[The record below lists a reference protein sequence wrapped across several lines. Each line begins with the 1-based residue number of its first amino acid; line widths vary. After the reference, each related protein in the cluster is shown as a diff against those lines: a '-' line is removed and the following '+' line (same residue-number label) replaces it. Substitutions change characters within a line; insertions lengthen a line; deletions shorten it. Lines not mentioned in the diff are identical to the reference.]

1 MTPTAFASSS
11 IGTTASPALQ
21 VLRISASPRGTQ
33 SESLRLSQQIL
44 EALAARSAQNGD
56 PAIALTELEL
66 DTNLLAPVDA
76 AYAATLAAHCTV
88 RTC

>member
-1 MTPTAFASSS
+1 MIPSTSATSATGAV
-11 IGTTASPALQ
+11 ASPALQ
-21 VLRISASPRGTQ
+21 VLRISASPRGAQ

-44 EALAARSAQNGD
+44 EVLAARSAQNGD
-56 PAIALTELEL
+56 PAIALTEL

>member
-1 MTPTAFASSS
+1 MIPSTSATSATGAV
-11 IGTTASPALQ
+11 ASPALQ
-21 VLRISASPRGTQ
+21 VLRISASPRGAQ